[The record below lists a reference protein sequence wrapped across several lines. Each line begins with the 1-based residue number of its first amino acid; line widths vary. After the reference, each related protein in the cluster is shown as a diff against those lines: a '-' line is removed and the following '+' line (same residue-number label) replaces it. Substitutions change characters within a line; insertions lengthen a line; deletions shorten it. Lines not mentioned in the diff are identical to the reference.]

1 MKCQRTFVFVD
12 NAGISS
18 LKNSRCDTEQHL
30 SGAPSDFVAV
40 NCGPVE
46 STVGNLSHSITGR
59 QLPQIHSGANDELI
73 TEEPSVPLLTAGN
86 QMTSSV
92 APIMQIPH
100 MTEQVITM
108 DNARH
113 CGSMVQICVFSTEL
127 ANRAAESVH
136 VGCHDSIVD
145 FHQDYCAAPVTQVY

>member
-1 MKCQRTFVFVD
+1 VFVD

-18 LKNSRCDTEQHL
+18 LDNSRCDTEQHL

-40 NCGPVE
+40 SCGTVE
-46 STVGNLSHSITGR
+46 STVGNLSRSIIGR
-59 QLPQIHSGANDELI
+59 QLPHIHSGATDELLS
-73 TEEPSVPLLTAGN
+73 ERLSVPLATTGN

-92 APIMQIPH
+92 APIMQIPN
-100 MTEQVITM
+100 MTGQVITM

-127 ANRAAESVH
+127 ANCAAESVR

-145 FHQDYCAAPVTQVY
+145 FHQDYCAAPVTQVYC